1 MLRNRLY
8 VVRNEKYALSSF
20 HNTQRPRSYH
30 FRKNWLTLENLFVFL
45 QRETKRKQQT
55 MKKKVIEDMRRM
67 TEQECRKKSE
77 TIIVVTLMNDAE
89 QDAVVDEYRERGY
102 ELKNVALFGE
112 AGINVGKFLIFDVA
126 FE

>member
-1 MLRNRLY
+1 
-8 VVRNEKYALSSF
+8 
-20 HNTQRPRSYH
+20 
-30 FRKNWLTLENLFVFL
+30 
-45 QRETKRKQQT
+45 

-67 TEQECRKKSE
+67 TEQACRKKSE

-89 QDAVVDEYRERGY
+89 QDAVVDEYRDRGY

>member
-8 VVRNEKYALSSF
+8 VVRNEKYALSAF

-30 FRKNWLTLENLFVFL
+30 LRKNWLTLENFFVFL
-45 QRETKRKQQT
+45 QRETKRKQQA

-89 QDAVVDEYRERGY
+89 LDAVVDEYRDRGY

>member
-1 MLRNRLY
+1 
-8 VVRNEKYALSSF
+8 
-20 HNTQRPRSYH
+20 
-30 FRKNWLTLENLFVFL
+30 
-45 QRETKRKQQT
+45 

-67 TEQECRKKSE
+67 TEQDLRKKSE

-89 QDAVVDEYRERGY
+89 LDAVVDEYRERGY

>member
-1 MLRNRLY
+1 MCT
-8 VVRNEKYALSSF
+8 VDG
-20 HNTQRPRSYH
+20 T
-30 FRKNWLTLENLFVFL
+30 RKKLFVIL
-45 QRETKRKQQT
+45 QRETKRKQQA

-67 TEQECRKKSE
+67 TEQDLRKKSK

-89 QDAVVDEYRERGY
+89 LDAVVDEYRERGY

-112 AGINVGKFLIFDVA
+112 AGINVGKFLIFDLA